1 MITVVICGEPP
12 VVENAR
18 DVGDQTF
25 EYFSNFTDLCDERH
39 ALRGADVIYCQANG
53 SWTSPPYCEGLCV
66 RQTHLGLLACF
77 HEELRLRVLAINATI
92 FATIWI
98 DSQIADA

>member
-18 DVGDQTF
+18 GVGDQTF
-25 EYFSNFTDLCDERH
+25 EYSSNFTYLCDERH
-39 ALRGADVIYCQANG
+39 ALRGDDVIYCQANG
-53 SWTSPPYCEGLCV
+53 SWTSPPYCEGLYVC
-66 RQTHLGLLACF
+66 QTHLGLPVYF
-77 HEELRLRVLAINATI
+77 HEGLRLRVLSIDATN
-92 FATIWI
+92 FAPIWI